1 MKGKERLRFFLPF
14 YSFTFL
20 LFKKNGFMENENRP
34 HNYLKIAE
42 ESETGKKLK
51 AFLAECSEASEK
63 ARAWA
68 EKQGA
73 DTYYESPEGFA
84 GGVAMVEFQNTIS
97 KKGWTNIQTPTKDGM
112 QSTSLFIPE
121 ENSELEK
128 EMMALPIVNE
138 TALIAILQ
146 FKPKM
151 AKGKEGKEVQL
162 PFSFGNT
169 TPILFLHHGFFYT
182 DVPYES
188 ISEDCQTITEKE
200 FLRRKM
206 AAVNEN

>member
-1 MKGKERLRFFLPF
+1 MGKD
-14 YSFTFL
+14 
-20 LFKKNGFMENENRP
+20 KRP

-51 AFLAECSEASEK
+51 AFLAECSEVSEK
-63 ARAWA
+63 ARAWV
-68 EKQGA
+68 EKQGG
-73 DTYYESPEGFA
+73 DIYYESPEGFA
-84 GGVAMVEFQNTIS
+84 GGVAMVEFKNTIS
-97 KKGWTNIQTPTKDGM
+97 KEGWTNIQTPTKDGM
-112 QSTSLFIPE
+112 QNTSLFIPE
-121 ENSELEK
+121 ENSELKK

-138 TALIAILQ
+138 AALIAILQ

-151 AKGKEGKEVQL
+151 AKDKEGKEVPL

-169 TPILFLHHGFFYT
+169 TPVLFLHHGSFYT

-188 ISEDCQTITEKE
+188 TGTDCHAITEKE

-206 AAVNEN
+206 AVVNES

>member
-1 MKGKERLRFFLPF
+1 MGKD
-14 YSFTFL
+14 
-20 LFKKNGFMENENRP
+20 KRP

-63 ARAWA
+63 ARAWV
-68 EKQGA
+68 EKQGG

-84 GGVAMVEFQNTIS
+84 GGVVIVEFKDAIS
-97 KKGWTNIQTPTKDGM
+97 KEGWTNVQTPTKDGM
-112 QSTSLFIPE
+112 KSTSLFIPE

-128 EMMALPIVNE
+128 EMMALPVVNE
-138 TALIAILQ
+138 VALIAILQ

-151 AKGKEGKEVQL
+151 AKDKDGKEVPL
-162 PFSFGNT
+162 PLTFGNT
-169 TPILFLHHGFFYT
+169 TPVLFLHHGFFYT

-188 ISEDCQTITEKE
+188 TSTDCQAITEKE

-206 AAVNEN
+206 AAVNES

>member
-138 TALIAILQ
+138 AALIAILQ

-188 ISEDCQTITEKE
+188 ISDDCQTITEKE

-206 AAVNEN
+206 AAINEH

>member
-1 MKGKERLRFFLPF
+1 MGK
-14 YSFTFL
+14 Y
-20 LFKKNGFMENENRP
+20 KRP

-51 AFLAECSEASEK
+51 AFFAECSEASEK
-63 ARAWA
+63 ARAWV
-68 EKQGA
+68 EKQGG

-84 GGVAMVEFQNTIS
+84 GGVAMVEFKNTIS
-97 KKGWTNIQTPTKDGM
+97 KEGWTNIQEPTKDGM

-121 ENSELEK
+121 ANSDLEK
-128 EMMALPIVNE
+128 EMMALPLVSE
-138 TALIAILQ
+138 AALIAILQ

-151 AKGKEGKEVQL
+151 AKDKDGKEVQL
-162 PFSFGNT
+162 PFTFGNT
-169 TPILFLHHGFFYT
+169 TPVLFLHHGFYYT

-188 ISEDCQTITEKE
+188 TSDDSQVITEKE

-206 AAVNEN
+206 AAVNEG

>member
-1 MKGKERLRFFLPF
+1 MGKD
-14 YSFTFL
+14 
-20 LFKKNGFMENENRP
+20 KRP

-84 GGVAMVEFQNTIS
+84 GGVAMVEFKNTIQ
-97 KKGWTNIQTPTKDGM
+97 KEGWKNIKEPTPIGWV
-112 QSTSLFIPE
+112 STSLFIPAE
-121 ENSELEK
+121 GSDLEK
-128 EMMALPIVNE
+128 EMIALPLVDAA
-138 TALIAILQ
+138 ALIAILQ

-151 AKGKEGKEVQL
+151 AKGKDDKDVLL
-162 PFSFGNT
+162 PFTFGTT
-169 TPILFLHHGFFYT
+169 TPPLFLHHGFFYT

-188 ISEDCQTITEKE
+188 TSADCQVIGEKE

-206 AAVNEN
+206 AAINEQK

>member
-1 MKGKERLRFFLPF
+1 MEKGK
-14 YSFTFL
+14 
-20 LFKKNGFMENENRP
+20 RP

-63 ARAWA
+63 ARAWV
-68 EKQGA
+68 EKQGG

-84 GGVAMVEFQNTIS
+84 GGVEMVEFKNTINR
-97 KKGWTNIQTPTKDGM
+97 KDWTNVQVPTKDGW
-112 QSTSLFIPE
+112 QSTSLFVPE

-128 EMMALPIVNE
+128 EMMGLPVVSEMN
-138 TALIAILQ
+138 LIGILLL
-146 FKPKM
+146 KPIE
-151 AKGKEGKEVQL
+151 AKDKDGNPIKDQDGNAVIL

-169 TPILFLHHGFFYT
+169 APALFKYRGFWYT

-188 ISEDCQTITEKE
+188 LSDDCQVITEKE
-200 FLRRKM
+200 FYRRRM
-206 AAVNEN
+206 SATNES

>member
-1 MKGKERLRFFLPF
+1 MGKD
-14 YSFTFL
+14 
-20 LFKKNGFMENENRP
+20 KRP

-51 AFLAECSEASEK
+51 AFLAECSKASEK
-63 ARAWA
+63 ARIWV
-68 EKQGA
+68 EKQGG

-84 GGVAMVEFQNTIS
+84 GGVVMVEFKDAIS
-97 KKGWTNIQTPTKDGM
+97 KEGWTNVQTPTKDGM
-112 QSTSLFIPE
+112 KSTSLFIPE

-128 EMMALPIVNE
+128 EMMALPVVNE
-138 TALIAILQ
+138 AALIAILQ

-151 AKGKEGKEVQL
+151 AKDKDGKEVPL
-162 PFSFGNT
+162 PLTFGNT
-169 TPILFLHHGFFYT
+169 TPVLFLHHGFFYT

-188 ISEDCQTITEKE
+188 TNTDCQAITEKE

-206 AAVNEN
+206 AAVNES

>member
-1 MKGKERLRFFLPF
+1 MGKD
-14 YSFTFL
+14 
-20 LFKKNGFMENENRP
+20 NRP

-73 DTYYESPEGFA
+73 NTYYESPEGFA
-84 GGVAMVEFQNTIS
+84 GGVVMVEFKNTIH
-97 KKGWTNIQTPTKDGM
+97 KEGWKNVQMPTKDGW
-112 QSTSLFIPE
+112 QSTSLFVPE
-121 ENSELEK
+121 ENSDLEK

-138 TALIAILQ
+138 AALISILQ

-151 AKGKEGKEVQL
+151 AKGKDGKEAQL
-162 PFSFGNT
+162 PFTFGTT
-169 TPILFLHHGFFYT
+169 TPPLFLHHGFFYT

-188 ISEDCQTITEKE
+188 TSADCQVIGKKE
-200 FLRRKM
+200 FLRRRM
-206 AAVNEN
+206 AATNEQK

>member
-1 MKGKERLRFFLPF
+1 MER
-14 YSFTFL
+14 SN
-20 LFKKNGFMENENRP
+20 KP

-51 AFLAECSEASEK
+51 AFIAECNEASEK

-68 EKQGA
+68 EQQGG

-84 GGVAMVEFQNTIS
+84 GGVAMVEFKNTIH
-97 KKGWTNIQTPTKDGM
+97 KEGWKNVQIPTKDGW
-112 QSTSLFIPE
+112 QSTSLFTPDE
-121 ENSELEK
+121 GSELEK

-138 TALIAILQ
+138 AALISILQ

-151 AKGKEGKEVQL
+151 AKDKEGKEVSL
-162 PFSFGNT
+162 PFTFGNT
-169 TPILFLHHGFFYT
+169 TPVLFLHHGFFYT

-188 ISEDCQTITEKE
+188 MSTDCQAIMEKE

-206 AAVNEN
+206 AAVNEG

>member
-1 MKGKERLRFFLPF
+1 MGRD
-14 YSFTFL
+14 
-20 LFKKNGFMENENRP
+20 NRP
-34 HNYLKIAE
+34 HVYLKIAE

-51 AFLAECSEASEK
+51 AFLTECSEVSEK

-73 DTYYESPEGFA
+73 DTYFESPEGFA
-84 GGVAMVEFQNTIS
+84 GGVAMVEFKNTIK
-97 KKGWTNIQTPTKDGM
+97 KKGWVNVQVPTKDGPK
-112 QSTSLFIPE
+112 STSYFVPE

-128 EMMALPIVNE
+128 EMMALPVTNE
-138 TALIAILQ
+138 AVLIAILQ

-162 PFSFGNT
+162 PFTFGNT
-169 TPILFLHHGFFYT
+169 TPILFLYHGFFYT

-188 ISEDCQTITEKE
+188 QGDDCQVIKEKE
-200 FLRRKM
+200 FLRRRM
-206 AAVNEN
+206 AAINER

>member
-73 DTYYESPEGFA
+73 DSYYESPEGFA